1 MIKKIF
7 KYFGLAI
14 AALVVVLLVKTLLY
28 QSKQSDVA
36 YKGPAGISEMSI
48 TNLSNAIQ
56 FMTVSNEDPS
66 LNDTSEFALFHEF
79 LRKTYPL
86 VHQTLQKE
94 VHNKFALLYE
104 WKGKDTT
111 LKPVIL
117 LAHQDVVPVVE
128 AEWERPPFSG
138 LIEDGY
144 VWGRG
149 TLDDKG
155 SLIAIFESVE
165 KLIREGFV
173 PTRTVFLAF
182 GDDEEVGGKGA
193 IAIANSLKE
202 RGVDAAM
209 VIDEGMVI
217 TSGIV
222 PMVSKPVAIIGTSE
236 KGYLSVKLSCN
247 VDGGHSSMPQAETA
261 ISILSNAL
269 VKITN
274 NRPPPTFTKPVKE
287 FLRYIGPEIP
297 WPARIVFAN
306 RWLLGGVLKSIY
318 TGSGPGNATV
328 RTTTAP
334 TMFES
339 GIKDNVLP
347 TSATAIVNFR
357 LLPGDPSSE
366 ILSNLKKII
375 NDNRVSIK
383 PLDGVREPTPVSPS
397 DNNAFKIIQKTIKQS
412 FENTIVAPTLM
423 LGASDSRNYI
433 EVSENI
439 YRFAPYQLNPEML
452 ETLHGNNER
461 ISIDNFKA
469 MVGFYCRLIRNAQSM
484 K

>member
-7 KYFGLAI
+7 KYFGLAVV
-14 AALVVVLLVKTLLY
+14 ALVAVLLVKTLLY
-28 QSKQSDVA
+28 QSKQPDVA
-36 YKGPAGISEMSI
+36 YKGPVGISEMSI

-79 LRKTYPL
+79 LRKAYPL
-86 VHQTLQKE
+86 AHQTLKKGI
-94 VHNKFALLYE
+94 HNKFALLYE
-104 WKGKDTT
+104 WEGKDTT

-155 SLIAIFESVE
+155 SMIAIFESVE

-173 PTRTVFLAF
+173 PNRTVFLAF

-193 IAIANSLKE
+193 MAIANSLKE
-202 RGVDAAM
+202 RGVDAEM

-222 PMVSKPVAIIGTSE
+222 PMVSKPVAIIGTAE

-274 NRPPPTFTKPVKE
+274 NRPSPTFTKPVKE

-357 LLPGDPSSE
+357 LLPGDPSAE

-375 NDNRVSIK
+375 DDNRVSIEA
-383 PLDGVREPTPVSPS
+383 LEGVREPTPVSPAGS
-397 DNNAFKIIQKTIKQS
+397 NAFKVIQKTIKQS
-412 FENTIVAPTLM
+412 FDNTIVAPTLM

-433 EVSENI
+433 EISKNI

-461 ISIDNFKA
+461 ISVDNFKA
-469 MVGFYCRLIRNAQSM
+469 MVGFYWRLIKNAQS